1 MMQVTAN
8 SMEKELID
16 ALQNIA
22 NQLTVMNAI
31 LANISVSAQL
41 QASCVAVDAG
51 LTKEDIEELAGG
63 DSS

>member
-22 NQLTVMNAI
+22 NQLTVMNAL

-41 QASCVAVDAG
+41 QASCVAADAG
-51 LTKEDIEELAGG
+51 LTEEDIEELAGV